1 MGRSVKKGPF
11 VDDKLMKKVIKAK
24 EEDRK
29 VNTVLDVIRGKNVDY
44 AFMLL
49 KNINKGAKEE
59 VSKTL
64 KSAVSNA
71 YEKGFTDTSKISV
84 SEAYSTE
91 GPIFKRYKARAMG
104 RATKR
109 YKRTSH
115 ITIILKEGVN

>member
-1 MGRSVKKGPF
+1 MIS
-11 VDDKLMKKVIKAK
+11 KAVNK
-24 EEDRK
+24 YIRRTPRK
-29 VNTVLDVIRGKNVDY
+29 VNTVLDIIRGKNVDY

-49 KNINKGAKEE
+49 KAITKGAKEE

-71 YEKGFTDTSKISV
+71 YEKGYTDTAKISI

-91 GPIFKRYKARAMG
+91 GPIFKRFKARAMG
-104 RATKR
+104 RATRR

-115 ITIILKEGVN
+115 ITIILKEESN

>member
-1 MGRSVKKGPF
+1 MEKVLANRLLIAKKDATEAILHASSISKP
-11 VDDKLMKKVIKAK
+11 KL
-24 EEDRK
+24 
-29 VNTVLDVIRGKNVDY
+29 
-44 AFMLL
+44 
-49 KNINKGAKEE
+49 
-59 VSKTL
+59 SKTL

>member
-1 MGRSVKKGPF
+1 MIS
-11 VDDKLMKKVIKAK
+11 KAVNK
-24 EEDRK
+24 YIRRTPRK
-29 VNTVLDVIRGKNVDY
+29 VNTVLDVIRGINVDY

-91 GPIFKRYKARAMG
+91 GPIFKRYKARAMW

-109 YKRTSH
+109 YNRTSH

>member
-1 MGRSVKKGPF
+1 MIS
-11 VDDKLMKKVIKAK
+11 KAINK
-24 EEDRK
+24 YIRRTPRT
-29 VNTVLDVIRGKNVDY
+29 VNAVLTAIRGQKVDY

-49 KNINKGAKEE
+49 KNLNKAAKTE

-71 YEKGFTDTSKISV
+71 YEKGFTDTDKIV
-84 SEAYSTE
+84 ISEAYSTE
-91 GPIFKRYKARAMG
+91 GPIFKRFKARAMG

-115 ITIILKEGVN
+115 ITIILKEEVN